1 MVSTQGELS
10 GKWLRNILV
19 DHIAE
24 TNDSQ
29 EKSINLPTTNFIGT
43 IWIKCQATV
52 LNADDDADMTTNNFL
67 DVVKRIRIE
76 GNSSA
81 VICTLTGK
89 ELRNIL
95 ARYYGELPRRQLTH
109 KNGEYE
115 QIEFPI
121 LFGRFYHDREYIL
134 PAKLFTDLKLYIDY
148 NLSDVA
154 DPGWTTATFTIDVA
168 IDQLVSSHSGEGVPF
183 IRKREIET
191 GTTKAGDILVDMPL
205 GGAYKAIMVQSE
217 DDDVDTGVSISKV
230 KLSLDSETEV
240 PFTRRWIDLEEDN
253 KAELGLPQATLAGVV
268 CKADTGT
275 QITDLGTIESVVCMM
290 EETFP
295 GGTDGLSI
303 GATHAGGTI
312 TFNVTE
318 IDELDVAAEA
328 DIAPIQFIAKAK
340 AAVPE
345 CVFII
350 FDKNSDMDLLL
361 DSSKYNKVETVLT
374 GVDTNATY
382 SVCLEDV
389 ISISRG

>member
-10 GKWLRNILV
+10 GKWLRNIIV

-29 EKSINLPTTNFIGT
+29 EKAIDLPTTNFIGHIT
-43 IWIKCQATV
+43 LKCSAT
-52 LNADDDADMTTNNFL
+52 LNNAGNDADFVSNFI
-67 DVVKRIRIE
+67 DIIKRVRVE

-95 ARYYGELPRRQLTH
+95 ARYAGSMPHIHLTH
-109 KNGEYE
+109 KDAEYSE
-115 QIEFPI
+115 VTFTIP
-121 LFGRFYHDREYIL
+121 FGRFLHDREYIL

-148 NLSDVA
+148 TLTPVA
-154 DPGWTTATFTIDVA
+154 DPGWDTGTFTIDVG

-183 IRKREIET
+183 IRRREIET
-191 GTTKAGDILVDMPL
+191 GTTKAGDILVEMPL
-205 GGAYKAIMVQSE
+205 GGEYKAIMVQSE

-240 PFTRRWIDLEEDN
+240 PFTERWIDLEETN
-253 KAELGLPQATLAGVV
+253 RIELGLPKAELRGEVT
-268 CKADTGT
+268 KADADTL
-275 QITDLGTIESVVCMM
+275 ITDLGTIECATATMSESLGTGKVQVC
-290 EETFP
+290 
-295 GGTDGLSI
+295 GL
-303 GATHAGGTI
+303 THAGGTI
-312 TFNVTE
+312 TFNVSESDTG
-318 IDELDVAAEA
+318 AALTTVQ
-328 DIAPIQFIAKAK
+328 PIEVVAKAK
-340 AAVPE
+340 SAVPE

-361 DSSKYNKVETVLT
+361 DSSKYNRVEAVLT
-374 GVDTNATY
+374 GVDANATY